1 MDRPSEQLNKRIFPL
16 DLLGCRKLLL
26 KRIKIEGNKNDRG
39 FEDKNNKQVNKTY
52 KLNIKKRS
60 ENSPEN
66 KNIRPNEKLI
76 QLKKFTIIKYLD
88 ADTIFLTDETLW
100 LEVIW
105 KDQRVRVNILGTT
118 KIDILSIP
126 VDS

>member
-88 ADTIFLTDETLW
+88 ADTIFLTDETL
-100 LEVIW
+100 
-105 KDQRVRVNILGTT
+105 
-118 KIDILSIP
+118 
-126 VDS
+126 